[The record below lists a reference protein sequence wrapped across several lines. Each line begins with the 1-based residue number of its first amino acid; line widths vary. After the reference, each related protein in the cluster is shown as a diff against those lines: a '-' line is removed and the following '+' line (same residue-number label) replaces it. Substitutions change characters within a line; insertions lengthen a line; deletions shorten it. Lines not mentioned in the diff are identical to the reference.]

1 MPHKLAILV
10 ALTAIALALASGAP
24 FAGGTPAQEAIT
36 VVSEE
41 PRNEFPTGVTFA
53 ISFRAPAAADD
64 VRLRYELAPDGTGAT
79 AAANCSD
86 GATTNCTFT
95 LTSGRGI
102 FVIPG
107 AEITYHWE
115 IEDADGNSVSTPERL
130 YVHEDT
136 RFQFETISEANV
148 TVHYQASTGPQAQAV
163 LAAALETLERIGALQ
178 QTQVAFPVKVFLY
191 RSAAEMQPAIASS
204 SGGGVRVLGEV
215 AYSDTAMVSADTE
228 TLDIARHE
236 IAHIVTREAVKG
248 PFNIPLWLSEGI
260 SVFAQTG
267 PIAGEGDALDSAI
280 ATDRV
285 LSLAE
290 LQSSASRGLASSV
303 SLFYGQS
310 GAIVAYLVDQY
321 GEEKFAE
328 LLRTFREGSTIDNA
342 FETVYGF
349 DQFGLENEW
358 REFVG
363 LDARDAPVTS
373 TPPPADG
380 AATDGDGASDDDPS
394 TASGGDSDE
403 TPFVVIGLIAV
414 MAVAVIA
421 ASYGVYAV
429 ARRRL

>member
-1 MPHKLAILV
+1 MPRKLLV
-10 ALTAIALALASGAP
+10 LLSLMLAVLGHVPSTG
-24 FAGGTPAQEAIT
+24 FATAQEPIT

-41 PRNEFPTGVTFA
+41 PRNEFPSGVTFT
-53 ISFRAPAAADD
+53 ISFRAPAAPED

-79 AAANCSD
+79 AVADCSG

-115 IEDADGNSVSTPERL
+115 IEDADGNTLSTPERL
-130 YVHEDT
+130 YTHEDT
-136 RFQFETISEANV
+136 RFTFETVSEGNV
-148 TVHYQASTGPQAQAV
+148 TVHYQTGMLPQAQAV
-163 LAAALETLERIGALQ
+163 LAAAAETLDRIGSLER
-178 QTQVAFPVKVFLY
+178 TVVSFPVKVFLY

-228 TLDIARHE
+228 TLDITRHE
-236 IAHIVTREAVKG
+236 VAHIVTREAVKG
-248 PFNIPLWLSEGI
+248 PFSMPLWLNEGI
-260 SVFAQTG
+260 SVFAQTR
-267 PIAGEGDALDSAI
+267 PISGENTALDSAI

-328 LLRTFREGSTIDNA
+328 LLRTFREGSTVDNA

-373 TPPPADG
+373 TPAPADG
-380 AATDGDGASDDDPS
+380 AATGDGDVADGDASASRDD
-394 TASGGDSDE
+394 GSDG
-403 TPFVVIGLIAV
+403 TPVTTMALIAA
-414 MAVAVIA
+414 MALAVVG